1 MMITVNSNQGKGC
14 LISVMSNEIFYKSI
28 NELNKLYINKE
39 LSVIE
44 ARDLFLNHIKKN
56 NKKINAYLDV
66 YDKDSK
72 LDARKADEI
81 IKNESSNKLTGVF
94 VGLKDLVDI
103 KDRITSAGSK
113 ILDNNYAKKNS
124 KITDDFKNSNSV
136 ILGKTNLVEFAFGT
150 LGINSSTPT
159 CRNPWDKDRV
169 PGGSSSGSAAA
180 VSAGLCTIA
189 IGTDTGGSVRMP
201 ASLCGITG
209 FKPSYGVVS
218 RRGVLDLSWSMDH
231 VGPMTRSAEDCL
243 EVMKIISGFDVN
255 DKYSFN
261 TKSNFFEKKKVVR
274 ENIKIAIPRN
284 YFFDDIDNEIKESIL
299 DAAIKFDE
307 LGYQVE
313 EIEIP
318 FVEEGRKINVGVLL
332 PEALSIHENYLK
344 QSNKYTKTV
353 INRLLGGLGVSSE
366 EYLAA
371 SRKMSKFNYEM
382 TKVMNNYDI
391 LLTPTVPV
399 KTPLIKD
406 SESPNTIEANS
417 MGKFTGVFNLT
428 GQPSISVPAGLTKDK
443 MPIGLMLS
451 GKLMDDR
458 KVLDI
463 AIDWQNE
470 TDFHLEKPS
479 L

>member
-1 MMITVNSNQGKGC
+1 MISVNSNQDKGC
-14 LISVMSNEIFYKSI
+14 LILVMSNEIFYKSI
-28 NELNKLYINKE
+28 NELNKLYIDKE

-44 ARDLFLNHIKKN
+44 ARDLFINRIKKN

-66 YDKDSK
+66 YEDDSK
-72 LDARKADEI
+72 LEAMNADEI
-81 IKNESSNKLTGVF
+81 IKKGSSNKLSGIF
-94 VGLKDLVDI
+94 VGLKDLVNI
-103 KDRITSAGSK
+103 KGKITTAGSK
-113 ILDNNYAKKNS
+113 ILNNNKAKKNA
-124 KITDDFKNSNSV
+124 KITNDFKHNNSV

-150 LGINSSTPT
+150 LGINSSTRT
-159 CRNPWDKDRV
+159 CRNPWDKERV

-255 DKYSFN
+255 DKYSYK
-261 TKSNFFEKKKVVR
+261 TQSDFFHKKKFVR
-274 ENIKIAIPRN
+274 ENIKIAVPRN
-284 YFFDDIDNEIKESIL
+284 YFFDDIDIEIKESIL
-299 DAAIKFDE
+299 NAVNKFSD
-307 LGYQVE
+307 LGYKVD

-332 PEALSIHENYLK
+332 PEALSIHNNYLK
-344 QSNKYTKTV
+344 QSDKYTKTV
-353 INRLLGGLGVSSE
+353 INRLLGGLGVSSA

-428 GQPSISVPAGLTKDK
+428 GQPSISVPSGLTKDK

-470 TDFHLEKPS
+470 TDFHLKKPF